1 MRAHDIIGAKSLEIA
16 MSSGSMHSWDPSI
29 YPISLFGHFF
39 GYYLC
44 AHLLQLSVF
53 QLDTQMG

>member
-1 MRAHDIIGAKSLEIA
+1 

-29 YPISLFGHFF
+29 YPISLFGYFF

-44 AHLLQLSVF
+44 AHLLQLSVS